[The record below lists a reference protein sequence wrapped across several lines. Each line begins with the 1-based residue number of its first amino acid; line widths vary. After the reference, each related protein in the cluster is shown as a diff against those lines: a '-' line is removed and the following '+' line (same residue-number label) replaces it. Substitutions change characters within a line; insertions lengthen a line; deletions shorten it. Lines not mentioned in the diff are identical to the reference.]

1 MNLRAEKTFY
11 LIGFVLLVVAP
22 WLVSPYNLSL
32 LGRFLAYAIL
42 ALGLVLVW
50 GEAGI
55 LSLGQGLFFG
65 LGGYVLAMYLK
76 LVNLAPGDL
85 PDFMQWSG
93 VSHLPAWWAIFRN
106 PVIATL
112 GVAAVPAAVA
122 AAFAW
127 LVFHRRVGTVYFA
140 LITQAMVLAFVTLLS
155 SEQGYTGGFNGLT
168 DFHTLYGLSLDSQ
181 SVQNG
186 LYWAT
191 VGVLAASFLGL
202 KWLTGSHFGK
212 LLRALSDSENRV
224 RFLGYDSMPYKTI
237 AFTIG
242 AALAGIGGAFFTLQA
257 GGISP
262 AGIGVVSS
270 IEMVVWVAVGG
281 RRSLA
286 GAIVGTLVV
295 NFAQEMVSN
304 AFPNVWPFA
313 IGLMFILVVT
323 LLPDGLGGLF
333 RPGSVTALRAR
344 LRGLSGAAG
353 LIPLP
358 EDPGRDMRGVK

>member
-1 MNLRAEKTFY
+1 MRLSAERPFY
-11 LIGFVLLVVAP
+11 VFALVLLVLAP

-65 LGGYVLAMYLK
+65 LGGYALAMYLK
-76 LVNLAPGDL
+76 LANLAPGDL

-93 VSHLPAWWAIFRN
+93 VSHLPAWWAIFHN

-112 GVAAVPAAVA
+112 GVAVVPAVVA
-122 AAFAW
+122 GGFAW

-140 LITQAMVLAFVTLLS
+140 LITQAMVLAFVTLLI

-168 DFHTLYGLSLDSQ
+168 DFHTLYGFSLDSQ
-181 SVQNG
+181 AVQNG

-191 VGVLAASFLGL
+191 VAVLVVSFLGL

-242 AALAGIGGAFFTLQA
+242 AALAGVAGALFTLQA
-257 GGISP
+257 GVISP
-262 AGIGVVSS
+262 AGIGVVPS

-286 GAIVGTLVV
+286 GAVIGTLLV
-295 NFAQEMVSN
+295 NFAQDFISN
-304 AFPNVWPFA
+304 AFPDVWPFV

-333 RPGSVTALRAR
+333 HPGALAT
-344 LRGLSGAAG
+344 LRTRVLGL
-353 LIPLP
+353 
-358 EDPGRDMRGVK
+358 RDVADLFPVADGSRRDVGGVE